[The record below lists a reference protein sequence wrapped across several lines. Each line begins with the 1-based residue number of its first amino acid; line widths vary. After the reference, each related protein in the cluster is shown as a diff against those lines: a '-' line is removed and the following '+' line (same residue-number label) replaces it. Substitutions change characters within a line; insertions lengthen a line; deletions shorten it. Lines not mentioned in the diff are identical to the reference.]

1 MQTTVNEDMAVG
13 IPGEMATTRP
23 RYCYAVVADAADGVA
38 GVTLGKAA
46 AMSST
51 GKFGEMDDTTYTQ
64 FKGIFVSP
72 HQHVQMK
79 LADGNASLVVPK
91 GCEVG
96 VLERGEVYIVATGT
110 AGAGDKLYVDADGVL
125 TPTASVTEGNDTV
138 NNTEVGVF
146 LKACAQGD
154 VVPVR
159 IG

>member
-1 MQTTVNEDMAVG
+1 MQTTVNADMAAG

-23 RYCYAVVADAADGVA
+23 RYCYAVIADAADGVA

-46 AMSST
+46 AMSSD

-96 VLERGEVYIVATGT
+96 ILERGEVYIVATDT
-110 AGAGDKLYVDADGVL
+110 AKAGDKLYVDADGVL

-138 NNTEVGVF
+138 DNTEVGVF
-146 LKACAQGD
+146 LKDCAAND
-154 VVPVR
+154 IVPVR